1 MVDLPALPDAIENIQ
16 ALMIYN
22 QMLKWL
28 CGVLIIITV
37 ALVVDRERRLKNA
50 EEKREREIEKLKDKL
65 DNEQRYK
72 KEDK

>member
-16 ALMIYN
+16 VLMIYN

-37 ALVVDRERRLKNA
+37 ALIVDRERRLKNA
-50 EEKREREIEKLKDKL
+50 EDKREREIERLKDKL
-65 DNEQRYK
+65 ENEQRYK
-72 KEDK
+72 KAED